1 MATAM
6 ESRARRAA
14 SGNVP
19 SALSQRGE
27 RPLVFSLSLCGHS
40 LGREICVKSEIWI
53 PVISHFTVFSH
64 TGVGNRLL
72 LLINNIQIKK
82 GLEM

>member
-14 SGNVP
+14 SG
-19 SALSQRGE
+19 LRLITEGRGA
-27 RPLVFSLSLCGHS
+27 VSFLSLWGHS

-53 PVISHFTVFSH
+53 PMISHFTVFSH
-64 TGVGNRLL
+64 TGVGRWRLL
-72 LLINNIQIKK
+72 
-82 GLEM
+82 

>member
-6 ESRARRAA
+6 ESRTRRAA
-14 SGNVP
+14 SGLHP
-19 SALSQRGE
+19 ITEE
-27 RPLVFSLSLCGHS
+27 RERSLVFFFSLCGHS

-64 TGVGNRLL
+64 TGVGKWPL
-72 LLINNIQIKK
+72 LLINNIRPKK
-82 GLEM
+82 EPEM